1 MRPHGRGAAPR
12 ARGTSP
18 CARAA
23 AGLLVAGLLLPVA
36 GPAAADSRDAPDAL
50 PGVSQQRRDATGR
63 AVGCLPPSTKGT
75 QLTPWP
81 QTFLRPDRVW
91 PLSRGE
97 GVTVAVLGSGVKD
110 GGGLLAGR
118 LDLAP
123 LPGGPDPAQDCVGHG
138 TFLAGLIAADQREG
152 AGFAGLAPRARIL
165 AVSVTNEAGTAS
177 ADLLAQGITTA
188 ADRGARIIAVGVAL
202 PAGTDAL
209 AAAVRAARGKGAL
222 IVAPAAP
229 DTAPTDTAGTVKP
242 LPAYPAAYPEV
253 LAVRDLAPGGTLPEG
268 AGAVPVGGRIDL
280 AAPGDAVTG
289 PGPAPGGY
297 YTGAGPSFATAFVA
311 GTAALV
317 LGYRPDLTADQLTQ
331 RLEATAYRSPDP
343 RYGHGTVDPVAAVT
357 RLAAGATPAPPTAAP
372 DLAMP
377 PAPPASD
384 SGTQAGV
391 IALSSLAVIAL
402 AAAAAAVAPRARAR
416 GSSTGPTGWACWS
429 WSTSTRTSTGR
440 SSAAAPTA

>member
-1 MRPHGRGAAPR
+1 MKRAPLARAVAAP
-12 ARGTSP
+12 
-18 CARAA
+18 
-23 AGLLVAGLLLPVA
+23 LLAGLLLPVA
-36 GPAAADSRDAPDAL
+36 GPAAADTPAGPDAL
-50 PGVSQQRRDATGR
+50 PGVSQQRRDASGR
-63 AVGCLPPSTKGT
+63 SAGCLPPSTKGT

-110 GGGLLAGR
+110 GSGLLAGR
-118 LDLAP
+118 LDLAQ

-165 AVSVTNEAGTAS
+165 AVPVTNDAGTPS
-177 ADLLAQGITTA
+177 ADLLAQGITAA
-188 ADRGARIIAVGVAL
+188 ADRGARVIAVGVAL
-202 PAGTDAL
+202 PNGTDAL

-229 DTAPTDTAGTVKP
+229 DTVPTDGSGTAKAV
-242 LPAYPAAYPEV
+242 PAVYPAAYPEV
-253 LAVRDLAPGGTLPEG
+253 LAVRDLAPGGALPDG
-268 AGAVPVGGRIDL
+268 PSAVPVGGRVDL

-317 LGYRPDLTADQLTQ
+317 LGYRPDLTVDQLTQ

-343 RYGHGTVDPVAAVT
+343 QYGHGTVDPVAAVT
-357 RLAAGATPAPPTAAP
+357 RLAAPGAPAPPTAAAAP
-372 DLAMP
+372 TMP
-377 PAPPASD
+377 PVPPAGD
-384 SGTQAGV
+384 AGHRAGL
-391 IALSSLAVIAL
+391 IALSSLALVAL
-402 AAAAAAVAPRARAR
+402 VAAAGAVAPRARAR
-416 GSSTGPTGWACWS
+416 GWRP
-429 WSTSTRTSTGR
+429 GR
-440 SSAAAPTA
+440 AEES

>member
-1 MRPHGRGAAPR
+1 MRTAPR
-12 ARGTSP
+12 AR
-18 CARAA
+18 A
-23 AGLLVAGLLLPVA
+23 VAGLPAGRLSAGRLTSVGRSAVRLTAVGLLTA
-36 GPAAADSRDAPDAL
+36 GTLASGLVPAGTAAADAPDAL
-50 PGVSQQRRDATGR
+50 PGVSQQRRDASGR
-63 AVGCLPPSTKGT
+63 SAGCLPPSTKGT

-81 QTFLRPDRVW
+81 QTFLRPERVW

-110 GGGLLAGR
+110 GSGLLAGR

-165 AVSVTNEAGTAS
+165 AVSVTNDAGTAS

-188 ADRGARIIAVGVAL
+188 ADRGARVIAVAVAL
-202 PAGTDAL
+202 PTGTDAL
-209 AAAVRAARGKGAL
+209 AAAVRTARAKGAL
-222 IVAPAAP
+222 VVAPAAP
-229 DTAPTDTAGTVKP
+229 DTAPTDASGTVKP
-242 LPAYPAAYPEV
+242 GPAYPAAYPEV
-253 LAVRDLAPGGTLPEG
+253 LAVRDLAPGGALPDG
-268 AGAVPVGGRIDL
+268 PSAVPVGGRIDL

-317 LGYRPDLTADQLTQ
+317 LGYRPDLTADQLAQ
-331 RLEATAYRSPDP
+331 RLETTAYRGPGP
-343 RYGHGTVDPVAAVT
+343 QYGHGTVDPVAAVS
-357 RLAAGATPAPPTAAP
+357 RLAAPAAPAPPTPAAAP
-372 DLAMP
+372 TMP
-377 PAPPASD
+377 PAPPPSD
-384 SGTQAGV
+384 TGTQASL

-402 AAAAAAVAPRARAR
+402 VAAAGAVAPRARAR
-416 GSSTGPTGWACWS
+416 GWRP
-429 WSTSTRTSTGR
+429 GR
-440 SSAAAPTA
+440 AEES